1 MRARLIAARDRGI
14 YVSVMLFEG
23 WELQRTDAWKYH
35 PFNPSNNVNAV
46 DADADKDGKGLGY
59 NTIER
64 TEMGKRVLVLQ
75 EAYLRKVIETVSDL
89 DNVLY
94 EVCNEAGDY
103 STEWQYHVISF
114 VKKEEAGRPK
124 QHPVGMT
131 FQWPP
136 GKNEK
141 LFNSPADWIS
151 PGVGEAM
158 EYRESPPADYKG
170 KVIVN
175 DTDHLWGH
183 TGGDSVWVWKSFTR
197 GMQVLFM
204 EELLP
209 SPTWQDSA
217 RSAMGQ
223 TRRYAQK
230 MNLAEMVPSTSLAT
244 TGYCLANPGREYLV
258 FQTGSRGEFSV
269 NLADAPGRYSVE
281 WLNVNTGATIAGKP
295 ANGGGNRVF
304 TTPFGGPAALYL
316 KLIPSQ

>member
-197 GMQVLFM
+197 GMQVYGRAVAF
-204 EELLP
+204 
-209 SPTWQDSA
+209 T
-217 RSAMGQ
+217 
-223 TRRYAQK
+223 
-230 MNLAEMVPSTSLAT
+230 NLAGFGPQRH
-244 TGYCLANPGREYLV
+244 G
-258 FQTGSRGEFSV
+258 
-269 NLADAPGRYSVE
+269 ADAPVCSKDESGGDGPQHLAGDN
-281 WLNVNTGATIAGKP
+281 WLLPGQSRKGVSSFSDRKQR
-295 ANGGGNRVF
+295 RV
-304 TTPFGGPAALYL
+304 
-316 KLIPSQ
+316 